1 MFTAT
6 YRAYSNSA
14 RIVLEIWEGPGQ
26 WDYKTEWAYPLNK
39 EQHALALMLNIV
51 DARQMALAALDVI
64 QTWQTVRLLKEWG
77 VITMPTESEP
87 QQLTL
92 LDTLG

>member
-1 MFTAT
+1 
-6 YRAYSNSA
+6 
-14 RIVLEIWEGPGQ
+14 
-26 WDYKTEWAYPLNK
+26 
-39 EQHALALMLNIV
+39 MLNIV

-77 VITMPTESEP
+77 VITLPAGSEP